1 MKLEL
6 LIGILDKKDTM
17 RCPISI
23 ARAFSWVKTH
33 QDVLRR
39 TLLLSVIY
47 LLPAISILQPIL
59 FDPDVWWHLRTGKW
73 IVDNGAPPA
82 TDPFSVYGEG
92 KPWIAYSW
100 LFDVWMYG
108 LVYTFGEQGIIFC
121 TLAFSLLILMVL
133 HKLLAERVR
142 DFTVLCGVLALCSF
156 ALVKVFTPRPWLW
169 TILGV
174 ALTLDVI
181 LALREGRICRRYRL
195 LPAVYALWANIHVQF
210 VVGLGLLGLACLAPI
225 LDHVVRSFSFKGLAE
240 ITWGSGRWM
249 KMVGLMT
256 LCGLATLVNPYHVH
270 VYSVVFDYASQA
282 GFRDVISEMQ
292 APTFR
297 FLADWAMLVLFSYSL
312 IMLGRRSSWSYFDVL
327 LLGTAAYFAFRGQR
341 EAWLLVVAAVSVIR
355 SYETH
360 ESAVQ
365 PSGIPTVPLVP
376 VALCVIV
383 GVVCLIGYR
392 GLSNAK
398 IQENTARLYPVQAA
412 GFVEEQHYAGQLYNH
427 FDWGGYLIWRLPH
440 LKVSM
445 DGRGHVHGDTRV
457 KQSILAWNGGPHW
470 RDDQDINASEVVI
483 AKKETALTAIL
494 RLDPRFRMAY
504 EDEIAV
510 VFDRSEQT
518 TGHSSSPVSPA
529 SPSSSADTG
538 GHVCNSGRSR
548 ISVLGLPPFLGSS
561 RSLPR

>member
-1 MKLEL
+1 MKRDL
-6 LIGILDKKDTM
+6 LLDIADKKDTM

-23 ARAFSWVKTH
+23 AKAFSWLKTH
-33 QDVLRR
+33 EDTIRR

-47 LLPAISILQPIL
+47 LLPAISILLPIVS
-59 FDPDVWWHLRTGKW
+59 DPDIWWHLRTGKW
-73 IVDNGAPPA
+73 IVNNGAPPV

-92 KPWIAYSW
+92 KPWIVYSW

-108 LVYTFGEQGIIFC
+108 LVYTFGEQGIIFF
-121 TLAFSLLILMVL
+121 TLTFSLLILMAL

-181 LALREGRICRRYRL
+181 LAFREGKTSRWYWL

-225 LDHVVRSFSFKGLAE
+225 LDPVVRSYSAKGLAG
-240 ITWGSGRWM
+240 ITWGSGQWR
-249 KMVGLMT
+249 KLLALAIT
-256 LCGLATLVNPYHVH
+256 CGFATLANPYHVH
-270 VYSVVFDYASQA
+270 VYSVVIDYASQT
-282 GFRDVISEMQ
+282 GFSDVISEMQ

-297 FLADWAMLVLFSYSL
+297 FLADWAMLVLFSYAL
-312 IMLGRRSSWSYFDVL
+312 IMLGRQSSWSSFDVL
-327 LLGTAAYFAFRGQR
+327 FLGTAAYCAFRGQR
-341 EAWLLVVAAVSVIR
+341 EAWLLIVAAVSVMR
-355 SYETH
+355 SAGSR

-365 PSGIPTVPLVP
+365 ASGIQAIPLAP
-376 VALCVIV
+376 VVLCISV
-383 GVVCLIGYR
+383 GVVCLVGYR

-398 IQENTARLYPVQAA
+398 IQENMAQLYPVQAA
-412 GFVEEQHYAGQLYNH
+412 VFVEKQEYAGQLYNH

-445 DGRGHVHGDTRV
+445 DGRGHVHGETRV
-457 KQSILAWNGGPHW
+457 KQSVLTWNGGSLW
-470 RDDQDINASEVVI
+470 KDDQDLNASRVVI

-494 RLDPRFRMAY
+494 RLDPRFHVAY
-504 EDEIAV
+504 EDPITV
-510 VFDRSEQT
+510 VFERSE
-518 TGHSSSPVSPA
+518 
-529 SPSSSADTG
+529 
-538 GHVCNSGRSR
+538 
-548 ISVLGLPPFLGSS
+548 
-561 RSLPR
+561 